1 MRLGSARVRE
11 AEKVFKMPE
20 AEFKD
25 YTQGWVPLKSQH
37 ATAPASLQASDATP
51 ALAETIQPLLARLKA
66 IDGITDKDARRL
78 ALQKFLKDYKSITEA
93 MKHDDS
99 VAKAVTP
106 DAVAAFVTGL
116 KSKPKTK

>member
-1 MRLGSARVRE
+1 MSAKTNRFGW
-11 AEKVFKMPE
+11 K
-20 AEFKD
+20 
-25 YTQGWVPLKSQH
+25 QGDVQVVS
-37 ATAPASLQASDATP
+37 ALQAADATP

-66 IDGITDKDARRL
+66 IDGITDPDARRL